1 MLKEYIPNEVFDAGL
16 KDDNLVLVYKANE
29 EVSMAGNTPSGLSER
44 VIIKNCV
51 LQGEAAAEVG
61 SAAVLR
67 HSDKMTKYFSDCDRE
82 GIPIVV
88 EALGCWHSD
97 AAAAV
102 SKLARQLAS
111 HTREEEETTRY
122 LFQRLSLL
130 LMRGNAALILNRTPF
145 HVSAEVDGD
154 QDFDT

>member
-1 MLKEYIPNEVFDAGL
+1 MKHVFSI
-16 KDDNLVLVYKANE
+16 NL
-29 EVSMAGNTPSGLSER
+29 
-44 VIIKNCV
+44 
-51 LQGEAAAEVG
+51 
-61 SAAVLR
+61 
-67 HSDKMTKYFSDCDRE
+67 DCDRE
-82 GIPIVV
+82 GIQFFPIVV
-88 EALGCWHSD
+88 EALGGWHSD

-111 HTREEEETTRY
+111 HTGREEEETTRY

-154 QDFDT
+154 QDFDS

>member
-1 MLKEYIPNEVFDAGL
+1 ME
-16 KDDNLVLVYKANE
+16 LVNK
-29 EVSMAGNTPSGLSER
+29 G
-44 VIIKNCV
+44 
-51 LQGEAAAEVG
+51 AAQFG
-61 SAAVLR
+61 SAAARR
-67 HSDKMTKYFSDCDRE
+67 HADKMSKYFQVCDRE
-82 GIPIVV
+82 GIQFFPIVV
-88 EALGCWHSD
+88 EALGGWHSD

-111 HTREEEETTRY
+111 HTGREEEETTRY

-130 LMRGNAALILNRTPF
+130 LMRRNAALILNRTPF